1 MKDNQ
6 AKYPQLRFK
15 GFTDPWEQR
24 KLGELS
30 QKISV
35 GIATSSS
42 KHFSSQ
48 DQGVPFIKNQDIKEN
63 RINTKNLEYISKEF
77 DNKNK
82 NKRVKQ
88 GDIITARTG
97 YPGLS
102 AVVPKELEGA
112 QTFTTLI
119 TRPISEMILSE
130 YISIFINSPYGMK
143 QISGMEAGGA
153 QKNVNAG
160 IVQNLLI
167 PLPSLDEQ
175 KKISNFILKLD
186 DTIALHQRKLA
197 KLKELKQGYL
207 QKMFP
212 KNGSKFPQLR
222 FAGFADDWEERKLTD
237 LATTYIG
244 LVTTMTENYTT
255 EGTLLIRNSDIKEG
269 RFDLSNPIYLEEQF
283 AEKNKTRRMKKG
295 DVVTVHTGDIG
306 TSAIINSEL
315 DGTIGFAT
323 ITTRPKKELDSNFL
337 AWYFN
342 SNYHKKYAKRMST
355 GDGRSNYNMK
365 DFNKNVIPTPKIA
378 EQQKIGSFFKQL
390 DDTIALHQRKLDLLK
405 EQKKGFLQKMFC

>member
-1 MKDNQ
+1 MSK
-6 AKYPQLRFK
+6 KSPQLRFE
-15 GFTDPWEQR
+15 GFTDDWEQR

-42 KHFSSQ
+42 KYFSSQ

-186 DTIALHQRKLA
+186 DTIALNQRKIDL
-197 KLKELKQGYL
+197 LKEQKKGYL

-212 KNGSKFPQLR
+212 KNGAKVPELR
-222 FAGFADDWEERKLTD
+222 FAGFADDWEERKLN
-237 LATTYIG
+237 
-244 LVTTMTENYTT
+244 ENV
-255 EGTLLIRNSDIKEG
+255 EN
-269 RFDLSNPIYLEEQF
+269 
-283 AEKNKTRRMKKG
+283 
-295 DVVTVHTGDIG
+295 IG
-306 TSAIINSEL
+306 TGRSSFKAGLDYSEQTPYEVLGSTSVISYSDSFDHSGNFVLTARVGAAGNLYKHSGNVKISDNTVYIQSKNLEFIFYLLTKYDLKKLAFGTGQPLIKASEL
-315 DGTIGFAT
+315 KNLKLFF
-323 ITTRPKKELDSNFL
+323 PKTF
-337 AWYFN
+337 
-342 SNYHKKYAKRMST
+342 
-355 GDGRSNYNMK
+355 G
-365 DFNKNVIPTPKIA
+365 

-405 EQKKGFLQKMFC
+405 EQKKGFLQKMFV